1 MVMGKAMV
9 PPVLPFPAWH
19 RTGVARRFLTEAVRR
34 ATLPGQPRLEV
45 LGPAPSAAGSVGLV
59 AGSFDPM
66 TAAHAAFAEALDTEL
81 TLLVWS
87 PATLPKEA
95 GPGGD
100 LLARPPGRSGPGR
113 RGVVPPVPAGPGDGL
128 RQVASAARPSL
139 VRGPRRRAGPPVLAG
154 RGGRG
159 LPGRRPR
166 RTHRRAVVGSDQDGG
181 AAPGPGRTLL
191 PGRPGG
197 GAAGRG
203 CLRSRPAG
211 DPAVRP
217 RPSQRRWRGA

>member
-19 RTGVARRFLTEAVRR
+19 RTGVDRRFLTEAVRR
-34 ATLPGQPRLEV
+34 ATLPGRPRLEV

-100 LLARPPGRSGPGR
+100 PSAALLLPEDRLFSRAEVAVASRAGDHAEPNDERWSDRIRTVVLPPGLAGLSSRAVRAAVR
-113 RGVVPPVPAGPGDGL
+113 RGEDVSRAVPPEILPF
-128 RQVASAARPSL
+128 
-139 VRGPRRRAGPPVLAG
+139 VRGPA
-154 RGGRG
+154 RGGGGERD
-159 LPGRRPR
+159 PGRL
-166 RTHRRAVVGSDQDGG
+166 ALSQL
-181 AAPGPGRTLL
+181 TLRL
-191 PGRPGG
+191 
-197 GAAGRG
+197 
-203 CLRSRPAG
+203 
-211 DPAVRP
+211 
-217 RPSQRRWRGA
+217 RPSTVRVDDV